1 MTEQE
6 VKMLEGTFRSDGK
19 RCGCDL
25 NCVLDGKCT
34 GVNRRDRRWARR
46 HGQCAYAKKPVANN
60 VLTVSG
66 GREKT
71 NDN

>member
-46 HGQCAYAKKPVANN
+46 HGQCAYARKPVANAQ
-60 VLTVSG
+60 VRRDSAAPE
-66 GREKT
+66 RKP
-71 NDN
+71 